1 MVAGTPGCSTR
12 DPPRALLSVMRPSR
26 DLGPGRGAQDG
37 WRLCPPDSGPPCRGS
52 ASDCTSSPA
61 AAAGVQPRPRHA
73 LRADGEAH
81 PEVPTVHPPASGT
94 TGVPAAPDP
103 QGAVWVGPQG
113 LAAAH
118 PSATAHVYCGL
129 RPGLGPLFL
138 HSRGGVAGIQQL
150 ISHLPQWGT
159 QSGCWWPEPRWRAG
173 NEGPWNPRD
182 CGLLAGTSSSVNE
195 LTMATS
201 GFLREP

>member
-1 MVAGTPGCSTR
+1 MTAPPLPQRRQVCSPDRVTLYGLMVKPIQRFPQFILLLQVPLRFWQPLTPRVQCGLG
-12 DPPRALLSVMRPSR
+12 PRASRLL
-26 DLGPGRGAQDG
+26 
-37 WRLCPPDSGPPCRGS
+37 
-52 ASDCTSSPA
+52 TH
-61 AAAGVQPRPRHA
+61 QPRPMC
-73 LRADGEAH
+73 
-81 PEVPTVHPPASGT
+81 TV
-94 TGVPAAPDP
+94 D
-103 QGAVWVGPQG
+103 
-113 LAAAH
+113 
-118 PSATAHVYCGL
+118 CG
-129 RPGLGPLFL
+129 PGLGPLFL

-173 NEGPWNPRD
+173 NEGPWNPTD